1 MMVESSII
9 DSIIVIISAFTSTST
24 KIIIILHELYIGCV
38 RIGYIKGVLK
48 VDPTIEEMK
57 TSSLDLVYAGNS
69 SRPLMIE
76 TIANQI
82 DEKTMK
88 EALRVAQIAIQ
99 DIIATQ
105 LILIDKDSNDKI
117 LDNGSDLELA
127 AAKKMLLTKSQV
139 CMYIY
144 IHIYTYIY
152 TYIHTYIYVYI

>member
-1 MMVESSII
+1 MVESSII

-105 LILIDKDSNDKI
+105 LILIDKDSNDEI